1 MRTAR
6 LRSAPCDRVDRQTS
20 AHLNFDDVTN
30 ARCAAY
36 ETATA
41 GAQRAPAGRLRRCLP
56 VVVCALTFILSLAI
70 TPLLSAQWRRSGI
83 PWHNSI
89 FASAAIGVV
98 LVGGMLVN
106 QLYGNQSIATTSG
119 LVIANFSN
127 KSNAQATD
135 NGVMRAQLAVRDMVA
150 ARSAAAIDESLQ
162 AFRANVTDA
171 DAQTEAAAKRAT
183 RPHIIELY
191 QGTKIL
197 LDGYLALGSELATA
211 QKAVIDAVLAARQA
225 NDAWNKALAPLL
237 GSPAGAD
244 MQGSPGFEANL
255 REAGSAFNGA
265 RAAAWRFA
273 VTSEPEQR
281 ALTAQEMALAT
292 DALKRARALATEK
305 QVRAGVD
312 GLVAAADRFK
322 NLTED
327 AVKTEEAKRRVLT
340 EQVLPAAKEIGVRL
354 TKAVAFANE
363 YALSRRDELLANLTW
378 VGNVA
383 IMVGMLVVL
392 MLIGSALFS
401 VLSIARPIRRIGEVL
416 LELANGN
423 KAVEIPY
430 TERGDEVGDNAR
442 AARTFKD
449 NLIRIEQ
456 MEAEQKDL
464 QAAAAAQRKAE
475 MIKLADAFQAAVGG
489 IVNTVS
495 SASSQLEAAAGTL
508 SGTAE
513 ETQQLSGM
521 VASASEEASANV
533 GAVASAA
540 EEMSASVTEISR
552 QVHDSSRIAGDAV
565 KQAERT
571 DVRINELLQAAGRIG
586 DVVKLITAI
595 AEQTNLLALN
605 ATIEAARAG
614 ESGRGFAVVASEVK
628 ALAAQTAKAT
638 DEISAQITGMQA
650 ATQDSVSAIKEIGAT
665 ITHIADIATTIA
677 ATVEEQ
683 GAATAEIAR
692 NVSEAAKGTAEVAE
706 KITQVNRGANATGSA
721 STQVLA
727 SARLLSKESS
737 NLKTEVE
744 NFLNT
749 VRAA

>member
-1 MRTAR
+1 MA
-6 LRSAPCDRVDRQTS
+6 QF
-20 AHLNFDDVTN
+20 NFRIGTKLGL
-30 ARCAAY
+30 
-36 ETATA
+36 TA
-41 GAQRAPAGRLRRCLP
+41 G
-56 VVVCALTFILSLAI
+56 
-70 TPLLSAQWRRSGI
+70 
-83 PWHNSI
+83 
-89 FASAAIGVV
+89 IGVV
-98 LVGGMLVN
+98 LVGGMLAN
-106 QLYGNQSIATTSG
+106 QLYGNRSIATLST

-127 KSNAQATD
+127 KSNAQTTD
-135 NGVMRAQLAVRDMVA
+135 TGMMRAQLAIRDIVA
-150 ARSAAAIDESLQ
+150 ARSAAEIDESLRG
-162 AFRANVTDA
+162 FTVTVTDA
-171 DAQTEAAAKRAT
+171 SAQIEAAGNRAT

-191 QGTKIL
+191 RGIKIL
-197 LDGYLALGSELATA
+197 LDGYLALGSELAAA
-211 QKAVIDAVLAARQA
+211 QKGTIDAALAGRQA
-225 NDAWNKALAPLL
+225 NEAWTKALAPLL
-237 GSPAGAD
+237 GSPAAAD
-244 MQGSPGFEANL
+244 LPGNPGIEANL
-255 REAGSAFNGA
+255 REAQSAFNGA

-273 VTSEPEQR
+273 VTSEPQQS
-281 ALTAQEMALAT
+281 ALTAHETASAI
-292 DALKRARALATEK
+292 DALKRARAAAAEP
-305 QVRAGVD
+305 QVRAAID
-312 GLVAAADRFK
+312 GLVTAADRFRK
-322 NLTED
+322 LTDD
-327 AVKTEEAKRRVLT
+327 AVSMDEAKKRFLAER
-340 EQVLPAAKEIGVRL
+340 VLPAAKEIGIRVG
-354 TKAVAFANE
+354 KAVAFAQE
-363 YALSRRDELLANLTW
+363 YALARQGELLAHLTW

-383 IMVGMLVVL
+383 VVVGMLVVL

-401 VLSIARPIRRIGEVL
+401 VLTIARPIRRIGEVL
-416 LELANGN
+416 LVLASGN
-423 KAVEIPY
+423 KAVEIPF

-449 NLIRIEQ
+449 NLTRIEE
-456 MEAEQKDL
+456 MEAAQKNL
-464 QAAAAAQRKAE
+464 QAVTVAQRKAE
-475 MIKLADAFQAAVGG
+475 MIKLADAFQAAIGG

-495 SASSQLEAAAGTL
+495 AASSQLEAAANTL

-513 ETQQLSGM
+513 QTQQLSGM

-571 DVRINELLQAAGRIG
+571 DVRIHELLQAANRIG

-638 DEISAQITGMQA
+638 EEIGAQITGMQA
-650 ATQDSVSAIKEIGAT
+650 ATQDSVGAIKEIGAT
-665 ITHIADIATTIA
+665 ITRIANIATTIA

-706 KITQVNRGANATGSA
+706 KITQVNRGASATGSA
-721 STQVLA
+721 SAQVLA
-727 SARLLSKESS
+727 SAQSLSNESGH
-737 NLKTEVE
+737 LKSEVE
-744 NFLNT
+744 KFLDT

>member
-1 MRTAR
+1 
-6 LRSAPCDRVDRQTS
+6 
-20 AHLNFDDVTN
+20 
-30 ARCAAY
+30 
-36 ETATA
+36 
-41 GAQRAPAGRLRRCLP
+41 
-56 VVVCALTFILSLAI
+56 
-70 TPLLSAQWRRSGI
+70 
-83 PWHNSI
+83 
-89 FASAAIGVV
+89 
-98 LVGGMLVN
+98 
-106 QLYGNQSIATTSG
+106 
-119 LVIANFSN
+119 
-127 KSNAQATD
+127 
-135 NGVMRAQLAVRDMVA
+135 
-150 ARSAAAIDESLQ
+150 
-162 AFRANVTDA
+162 
-171 DAQTEAAAKRAT
+171 
-183 RPHIIELY
+183 
-191 QGTKIL
+191 
-197 LDGYLALGSELATA
+197 
-211 QKAVIDAVLAARQA
+211 
-225 NDAWNKALAPLL
+225 
-237 GSPAGAD
+237 
-244 MQGSPGFEANL
+244 
-255 REAGSAFNGA
+255 
-265 RAAAWRFA
+265 
-273 VTSEPEQR
+273 
-281 ALTAQEMALAT
+281 
-292 DALKRARALATEK
+292 
-305 QVRAGVD
+305 
-312 GLVAAADRFK
+312 
-322 NLTED
+322 
-327 AVKTEEAKRRVLT
+327 
-340 EQVLPAAKEIGVRL
+340 
-354 TKAVAFANE
+354 VAFANE

-423 KAVEIPY
+423 KAVKIPY

-464 QAAAAAQRKAE
+464 QAAAAAQRKVE